1 MRLKNVLVMIS
12 LLLTLSSCS
21 FFNRILLPEVTQI
34 QVYKADRKLLLLS
47 QNKVI
52 KKYDFKLGFAPV
64 GHKEFQGDGKTPEGQ
79 YYIDRKNPKSQ
90 FYLSIGMS
98 YPNAQDRVK
107 ALALGKDPGGDIFI
121 HGTPK
126 EYAWSDK
133 DWTWG
138 CIAVTNREMDE
149 IYEMVSIGTTIWIFP

>member
-107 ALALGKDPGGDIFI
+107 ALALGKDAGGDIII
-121 HGTPK
+121 HGGNTNYKQTLKITSKLQEK
-126 EYAWSDK
+126 E
-133 DWTWG
+133 
-138 CIAVTNREMDE
+138 IN
-149 IYEMVSIGTTIWIFP
+149 

>member
-1 MRLKNVLVMIS
+1 MIS
-12 LLLTLSSCS
+12 LLLVLSSCS
-21 FFNRILLPEVTQI
+21 FFNRKLSPEVTQV
-34 QVYKADRKLLLLS
+34 QVYKEDRKLLLLHG
-47 QNKVI
+47 NKVI

-98 YPNAQDRVK
+98 YPNAEDRAK
-107 ALALGKDPGGDIFI
+107 AFVLGKDPGGDIFI

-126 EYAWSDK
+126 EYAKNEK

-138 CIAVTNREMDE
+138 CIAVTNKEMDE
-149 IYEMVSIGTTIWIFP
+149 IYEMVSIGTTIWVFP

>member
-1 MRLKNVLVMIS
+1 MIS